1 MTLAKETV
9 ILGVDDAKI
18 SAIAV
23 DDSSALTYDA
33 AIDVPG
39 ITSIKLIPNFVEKEL
54 RGDESILDQY
64 SKLES
69 IDWSFEN
76 SIMSLDVLAI
86 LIGGTVTANGVTP
99 NQSQTYKLNK
109 ADKPKYFKLEGKSD
123 YTDMGDAHVVLYKC
137 KASKAEYSFVG
148 EDYAKVSASG
158 KAIGTK
164 YNGDIKDLVFNETAV
179 EIVTGTPA
187 EALTVTPSPADEADS
202 VAVDTNITWTFN
214 NEIRA
219 SDVSAANFMVTKADG
234 TAVAGVLSIGSAN
247 KVVTFNPTSNLSAS
261 SVYVAIATI
270 GVHDIYGQTLAAN
283 SVINFATA

>member
-18 SAIAV
+18 SPISV

-39 ITSIKLIPNFVEKEL
+39 ITSIKLTPNFVEKEL

-76 SIMSLDVLAI
+76 SIMSLDVLAV

-179 EIVTGTPA
+179 DITTGSAPG
-187 EALTVTPSPADEADS
+187 ALTVTTSPADGGAS
-202 VAVDTNITWTFN
+202 VAVDSNITWTFSN
-214 NEIRA
+214 AISP
-219 SDVSAANFMVTKADG
+219 SDVSAANFTVTKSDG
-234 TAVAGVLSIGSAN
+234 TAVDGTLSIDST
-247 KVVTFNPTSNLSAS
+247 KKIVSFDPTSNLDAS
-261 SVYVAIATI
+261 STYIAIATI

-283 SVINFATA
+283 AVIDFETA

>member
-18 SAIAV
+18 SPISV
-23 DDSSALTYDA
+23 DDASALTYDA

-39 ITSIKLIPNFVEKEL
+39 ITSIKLTPNFVEKEL

-76 SIMSLDVLAI
+76 SIMSLDVLAV

-179 EIVTGTPA
+179 DITTGSAPG
-187 EALTVTPSPADEADS
+187 ALTVTTSPADGGAS
-202 VAVDTNITWTFN
+202 VAVDSNIIWTFSN
-214 NEIRA
+214 AISP
-219 SDVSAANFMVTKADG
+219 SDVSAANFTVTKSDG
-234 TAVAGVLSIGSAN
+234 TAVDGTLSIDST
-247 KVVTFNPTSNLSAS
+247 KKIVSFDPTSNLDAS
-261 SVYVAIATI
+261 STYIAIATI

-283 SVINFATA
+283 AVIDFETA

>member
-18 SAIAV
+18 SPISV

-39 ITSIKLIPNFVEKEL
+39 ITSIKLTPNFVEKEL

-76 SIMSLDVLAI
+76 SIMSLDVLAV

-179 EIVTGTPA
+179 DITTGSAPG
-187 EALTVTPSPADEADS
+187 ALTVTTSPADGGAS
-202 VAVDTNITWTFN
+202 VAVDSNITWTFSN
-214 NEIRA
+214 AISP
-219 SDVSAANFMVTKADG
+219 SDVSAANFTVTKSDG
-234 TAVAGVLSIGSAN
+234 TAVDGTLSIDST
-247 KVVTFNPTSNLSAS
+247 KKIVSFDPTSNLDAS
-261 SVYVAIATI
+261 STYIAIATI
-270 GVHDIYGQTLAAN
+270 GVHDIYGQALAAN

>member
-9 ILGVDDAKI
+9 ILGVNDAKI
-18 SAIAV
+18 SPISV

-39 ITSIKLIPNFVEKEL
+39 ITGIKLTPNIVEKEL
-54 RGDESILDQY
+54 RGDETILDQH

-76 SIMSLDVLAI
+76 SIMSLDVLAV

-99 NQSQTYKLNK
+99 NQSQTYKLNN
-109 ADKPKYFKLEGKSD
+109 ADKAKYFKLEGKSD

-158 KAIGTK
+158 KAIGAK

-179 EIVTGTPA
+179 DITTGSAPG
-187 EALTVTPSPADEADS
+187 ALTVTTSPADGGAS
-202 VAVDTNITWTFN
+202 VAVDSNITWTFSN
-214 NEIRA
+214 AISP
-219 SDVSAANFMVTKADG
+219 SDVSAANFTVTKSDG
-234 TAVAGVLSIGSAN
+234 TAVDGTLSIDST
-247 KVVTFNPTSNLSAS
+247 KKIVSFDPTSNLDAS
-261 SVYVAIATI
+261 STYIAIATI
-270 GVHDIYGQTLAAN
+270 GVHDIYGQALAAN